1 MKHLYIIGNG
11 FDIHAGLATRYSD
24 FRFWLENQYPFIY
37 ENMQATYNMN
47 GEWWNDFEVQLG
59 KLDIKKYVRNFAQQN
74 KPINEVIEEIE
85 QRKKNAEK
93 DNIQPSVIFDS
104 PCARRLRGLLD
115 VLQYCFEKWVES
127 CQRVIT
133 NPQYINIEKEDS
145 FFINFNYTDVIEI
158 LYKIPE
164 ERVLHI
170 HGRSSKH
177 EQLIYGHNQHFNG
190 SSKSY
195 DEQKVN
201 FELGIY
207 YKNPYVHI
215 YKHKELKETLR
226 SIEYVHI
233 YGFSFSSVDE
243 DYIDWIY
250 NNVASNSQWEISW
263 FSETDKNRIDKFVLD
278 HWDLKNRLSIIRLE
292 ELAKSPIL

>member
-59 KLDIKKYVRNFAQQN
+59 KLYIKNYVKNFAQQN

-85 QRKKNAEK
+85 QRKKIAKE
-93 DNIQPSVIFDS
+93 DNILPCMFFNS

-127 CQRVIT
+127 CQRGIT
-133 NPQYINIEKEDS
+133 NPKYINIEKEDS
-145 FFINFNYTDVIEI
+145 FFITFNYTDLIEI
-158 LYKIPE
+158 LYNIPE

-177 EQLIYGHNQHFNG
+177 ERLIYGHNQHFNG
-190 SSKSY
+190 STKSY
-195 DEQKVN
+195 DEEKIN
-201 FELGIY
+201 FELGKY
-207 YKNPYVHI
+207 YKNPYEHI
-215 YKHKELKETLR
+215 YKHIELREILR
-226 SIEYVHI
+226 NVEYVHI
-233 YGFSFSSVDE
+233 YGFSFSSVDK

-250 NNVASNSQWEISW
+250 SNVTSYSQWEISW
-263 FSETDKNRIDKFVLD
+263 FSEIDKNRIDKFVLE
-278 HWDLKNRLSIIRLE
+278 HWSLKNRLSLIKLKDIT
-292 ELAKSPIL
+292 KT

>member
-59 KLDIKKYVRNFAQQN
+59 KLDIKNYVKNFAQQN

-85 QRKKNAEK
+85 QRKKIAKE
-93 DNIQPSVIFDS
+93 DNILPFVFFDS

-127 CQRVIT
+127 CQRGIT
-133 NPQYINIEKEDS
+133 NPKYINIEKEDS
-145 FFINFNYTDVIEI
+145 FFITFNYTDLIEI
-158 LYKIPE
+158 LYNIPE

-177 EQLIYGHNQHFNG
+177 EHLIYGHNMFLHG
-190 SSKSY
+190 SSMNN
-195 DEQKVN
+195 DEERVS
-201 FELGIY
+201 FELGKY
-207 YKNPYVHI
+207 HKNPYEQI
-215 YKHKELKETLR
+215 FKHQELKEILKDV
-226 SIEYVHI
+226 EFVHI
-233 YGFSFSSVDE
+233 YGFSFSAVDE
-243 DYIDWIY
+243 DYMDWFF
-250 NNVASNSQWEISW
+250 NNIPSNSQWEISW
-263 FSETDKNRIDKFVLD
+263 FSEIDKNRIDKFVLE
-278 HWDLKNRLSIIRLE
+278 HWSLKNRLSLIKLKDIT
-292 ELAKSPIL
+292 KT